1 VVFNATFNNISV
13 ISWQSVVFNATF
25 NNISVISWRSVL
37 FKRELKRWNN
47 GNSNVSP
54 LKQNGLKQEKYIQT
68 YIWLL
73 FLNVTLKSYRNNE
86 ETSQPA
92 TGLQNV
98 RVILVK
104 HNVNTKHIKLINW
117 CLTSILA
124 IFLLYR
130 EMNKFY

>member
-1 VVFNATFNNISV
+1 MKKDRQQKEGLLTRVFKNAVMVFNATFNNISVISWQSVVFNATFNNISV

-68 YIWLL
+68 YI
-73 FLNVTLKSYRNNE
+73 
-86 ETSQPA
+86 
-92 TGLQNV
+92 
-98 RVILVK
+98 
-104 HNVNTKHIKLINW
+104 
-117 CLTSILA
+117 
-124 IFLLYR
+124 
-130 EMNKFY
+130 